1 MTISSPGKSS
11 SLLVA
16 ANILWDVLISDS
28 STRGRRLT
36 FSALDLPFVLHP

>member
-11 SLLVA
+11 SLPVA

-28 STRGRRLT
+28 DDSTRCHRLT
-36 FSALDLPFVLHP
+36 FSALDL